1 MNTSRED
8 TNPADD
14 AASHEGTKEA
24 AEATETAPAA
34 ETSAENAPEVGTA
47 GSAAAAGAAT
57 ATGASESA
65 GTAGAAGT
73 RGEVGT
79 PGTRQET
86 DASGAFIAAA
96 PVHSPSG
103 LFAAET
109 FSVIALMLFA
119 LTALNTRLFELFGF
133 FFVGRVP
140 TDTSAGEASA
150 LAAEVMVAGG
160 LSALTVLAGA
170 MALLRGGA
178 GTRAWS
184 RWGAAAAVIVGTL
197 LVVISVLTFITLPSG
212 A

>member
-14 AASHEGTKEA
+14 PASTEEV

-34 ETSAENAPEVGTA
+34 EATAENAPEAGTAESTSAAGTA
-47 GSAAAAGAAT
+47 GV
-57 ATGASESA
+57 
-65 GTAGAAGT
+65 AGAAGT
-73 RGEVGT
+73 RGESGT
-79 PGTRQET
+79 SGVRQET
-86 DASGAFIAAA
+86 DASGAFIAGTP
-96 PVHSPSG
+96 PVRSPGG

-170 MALLRGGA
+170 LALLRSDA

>member
-14 AASHEGTKEA
+14 AASPEATAEA
-24 AEATETAPAA
+24 AETTEAAPTARA
-34 ETSAENAPEVGTA
+34 SAEEAPE
-47 GSAAAAGAAT
+47 
-57 ATGASESA
+57 A
-65 GTAGAAGT
+65 GTAGRNGSTGVADAAG
-73 RGEVGT
+73 
-79 PGTRQET
+79 PPQEAGAREARRES
-86 DASGAFIAAA
+86 DASGAFIAGA
-96 PVHSPSG
+96 PVRTPSG

-170 MALLRGGA
+170 LSLLRGGA
-178 GTRAWS
+178 ATRAWS

-197 LVVISVLTFITLPSG
+197 LVVVSVLTFATLPSG
-212 A
+212 S

>member
-14 AASHEGTKEA
+14 AASPEGTAEA

-34 ETSAENAPEVGTA
+34 EASAENAPE
-47 GSAAAAGAAT
+47 AAT
-57 ATGASESA
+57 T
-65 GTAGAAGT
+65 GTAGAVGT
-73 RGEVGT
+73 RGEAGA
-79 PGTRQET
+79 PETRQET
-86 DASGAFIAAA
+86 DASGAFIAGA
-96 PVHSPSG
+96 PPVRSPGG

-140 TDTSAGEASA
+140 TDTNAGEASA

-170 MALLRGGA
+170 LALLRSNA

-197 LVVISVLTFITLPSG
+197 LVVVSVLTFITLPSG

>member
-14 AASHEGTKEA
+14 AASPETTAEA
-24 AEATETAPAA
+24 AETTEAAPTAR
-34 ETSAENAPEVGTA
+34 TSAEEAPEAGTT
-47 GSAAAAGAAT
+47 GS
-57 ATGASESA
+57 TGAA
-65 GTAGAAGT
+65 GTAGPPEEAGA
-73 RGEVGT
+73 R
-79 PGTRQET
+79 GTRQES
-86 DASGAFIAAA
+86 DASGAFIAGA
-96 PVHSPSG
+96 PTRSPSG

-109 FSVIALMLFA
+109 FSVIALMLFV

-170 MALLRGGA
+170 LSLLRGGA
-178 GTRAWS
+178 ATRAWS

-197 LVVISVLTFITLPSG
+197 LVVVSVLTFATLPSG
-212 A
+212 S

>member
-14 AASHEGTKEA
+14 AASPE
-24 AEATETAPAA
+24 ETAAAA
-34 ETSAENAPEVGTA
+34 ETTEAAPTARTSAEEAPGAGTA
-47 GSAAAAGAAT
+47 GS
-57 ATGASESA
+57 TGAP
-65 GTAGAAGT
+65 GDAGT
-73 RGEVGT
+73 RGA
-79 PGTRQET
+79 RQED
-86 DASGAFIAAA
+86 DAGGAFIAGA
-96 PVHSPSG
+96 PVRSPSG

-150 LAAEVMVAGG
+150 LAAEVVVAGG

-170 MALLRGGA
+170 LSLLRGGA
-178 GTRAWS
+178 ATRAWS

-197 LVVISVLTFITLPSG
+197 LLVVSALTFATLPSG
-212 A
+212 S

>member
-14 AASHEGTKEA
+14 AASSEGTAEA
-24 AEATETAPAA
+24 AETTEAETAR
-34 ETSAENAPEVGTA
+34 TSAEETPEA
-47 GSAAAAGAAT
+47 GS
-57 ATGASESA
+57 TGA
-65 GTAGAAGT
+65 AGAAGT
-73 RGEVGT
+73 RGEAGP
-79 PGTRQET
+79 PGARQEA
-86 DASGAFIAAA
+86 DAGGAFIAGA
-96 PVHSPSG
+96 PARSPSG

-109 FSVIALMLFA
+109 FSVIALMLFV

-150 LAAEVMVAGG
+150 LAAEVVVAGG

-170 MALLRGGA
+170 LSLLRGGA
-178 GTRAWS
+178 ATRAWS

-197 LVVISVLTFITLPSG
+197 LVVVSVLTFITLPSG
-212 A
+212 S

>member
-8 TNPADD
+8 TNPTGEPASTEKTAETAETAEAATEAESAPETG
-14 AASHEGTKEA
+14 AAS
-24 AEATETAPAA
+24 P
-34 ETSAENAPEVGTA
+34 
-47 GSAAAAGAAT
+47 
-57 ATGASESA
+57 
-65 GTAGAAGT
+65 
-73 RGEVGT
+73 
-79 PGTRQET
+79 RQET
-86 DASGAFIAAA
+86 AVPGTHRETEASGAFIAGT
-96 PVHSPSG
+96 PVHSPGG

-170 MALLRGGA
+170 LALLRGGA

-197 LVVISVLTFITLPSG
+197 LVLVSVLTFLTLPSG

>member
-8 TNPADD
+8 TNPAAD
-14 AASHEGTKEA
+14 AASPEGA
-24 AEATETAPAA
+24 AETAETTETAPAA
-34 ETSAENAPEVGTA
+34 EVSAEST
-47 GSAAAAGAAT
+47 
-57 ATGASESA
+57 SET

-73 RGEVGT
+73 RGEAGI
-79 PGTRQET
+79 PGARQET
-86 DASGAFIAAA
+86 DASGAFIAGTP
-96 PVHSPSG
+96 PVRSPGG

-170 MALLRGGA
+170 LALLRSNA

>member
-14 AASHEGTKEA
+14 ATSPEGTAEA
-24 AEATETAPAA
+24 AETTEAAPTAR
-34 ETSAENAPEVGTA
+34 TSAEEAPETGSTGAA
-47 GSAAAAGAAT
+47 GSAA
-57 ATGASESA
+57 
-65 GTAGAAGT
+65 T
-73 RGEVGT
+73 RGEAGS
-79 PGTRQET
+79 PGARQEA
-86 DASGAFIAAA
+86 DASGAFIAGA
-96 PVHSPSG
+96 PAHSPSG

-109 FSVIALMLFA
+109 FSVIALMLFV

-170 MALLRGGA
+170 LSLLRGGA
-178 GTRAWS
+178 ATRAWS

-197 LVVISVLTFITLPSG
+197 LVVVSVLTFVTLPSG
-212 A
+212 S

>member
-1 MNTSRED
+1 VNTSRED

-14 AASHEGTKEA
+14 AASPEGTAEA
-24 AEATETAPAA
+24 AETTEAAPTAR
-34 ETSAENAPEVGTA
+34 TSAEETPEA
-47 GSAAAAGAAT
+47 GS
-57 ATGASESA
+57 
-65 GTAGAAGT
+65 AGAAGT
-73 RGEVGT
+73 AGTRGEAGT
-79 PGTRQET
+79 PGARQGA
-86 DASGAFIAAA
+86 DASGAFIAGA
-96 PVHSPSG
+96 PVRSPSG

-109 FSVIALMLFA
+109 FGVIALMLFV

-170 MALLRGGA
+170 LSLLRGGA
-178 GTRAWS
+178 ATRAWS

-197 LVVISVLTFITLPSG
+197 LVVVSVLTFVTLPSG
-212 A
+212 S

>member
-14 AASHEGTKEA
+14 AASPEGTAEA
-24 AEATETAPAA
+24 AETTEAAPTAR
-34 ETSAENAPEVGTA
+34 TSAEEGAPEA
-47 GSAAAAGAAT
+47 GS
-57 ATGASESA
+57 TGAA
-65 GTAGAAGT
+65 GTAGAPEQARTQGA
-73 RGEVGT
+73 
-79 PGTRQET
+79 RQEN
-86 DASGAFIAAA
+86 DASGAFIAGA
-96 PVHSPSG
+96 PVRSPSG

-170 MALLRGGA
+170 LSLLRGGA
-178 GTRAWS
+178 ATRAWS

-197 LVVISVLTFITLPSG
+197 LVVVSVLTFATLPNGS
-212 A
+212 

>member
-14 AASHEGTKEA
+14 AASPETTAEA
-24 AEATETAPAA
+24 AETTEAAPTAR
-34 ETSAENAPEVGTA
+34 TSAEEAPETGTA
-47 GSAAAAGAAT
+47 GSTGSTGSTGAADTAGPPEEAGAR
-57 ATGASESA
+57 GA
-65 GTAGAAGT
+65 
-73 RGEVGT
+73 
-79 PGTRQET
+79 RQES
-86 DASGAFIAAA
+86 DAGGAFIAGA
-96 PVHSPSG
+96 PVRSPSG

-170 MALLRGGA
+170 LSLLRGGA
-178 GTRAWS
+178 ATRAWS
-184 RWGAAAAVIVGTL
+184 RWGASAAVIVGTL
-197 LVVISVLTFITLPSG
+197 LVVVSVLTFATLPSG
-212 A
+212 S

>member
-8 TNPADD
+8 TNPTGDS
-14 AASHEGTKEA
+14 ASPDQA
-24 AEATETAPAA
+24 PETA
-34 ETSAENAPEVGTA
+34 ETAAENAPEAGTA
-47 GSAAAAGAAT
+47 GSTGT
-57 ATGASESA
+57 AGASESA
-65 GTAGAAGT
+65 GTAGTAGT
-73 RGEVGT
+73 RQEAGA

-86 DASGAFIAAA
+86 EASGAFIAGA
-96 PVHSPSG
+96 PVHSHSPGG

-109 FSVIALMLFA
+109 FGVISLMLFA

-140 TDTSAGEASA
+140 TDTNAGEASA

-170 MALLRGGA
+170 LSLLRSNA

-197 LVVISVLTFITLPSG
+197 LVVASVLTFLTLPSG
-212 A
+212 S